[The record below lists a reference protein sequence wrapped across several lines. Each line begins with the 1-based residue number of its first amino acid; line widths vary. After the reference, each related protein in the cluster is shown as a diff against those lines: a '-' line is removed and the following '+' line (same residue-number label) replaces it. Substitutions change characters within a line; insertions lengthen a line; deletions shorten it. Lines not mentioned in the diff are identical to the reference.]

1 MVSSEKPFTDSIW
14 ALLKLDSKS
23 SSPQE
28 ILIPFPPPPDDA
40 LIITG
45 KPISFA
51 ISRPFAASYTGSFVP
66 GTTGT
71 PASIMVFLA
80 SDLLP
85 IRLMIS
91 ADGPI
96 NVMLHF
102 SHSSANLAFSE
113 RKPKPG

>member
-1 MVSSEKPFTDSIW
+1 M
-14 ALLKLDSKS
+14 
-23 SSPQE
+23 
-28 ILIPFPPPPDDA
+28 PFPPPPDDA

-45 KPISFA
+45 YPIFSA
-51 ISRPFAASYTGSFVP
+51 TRRASSTSWTASLPP

-80 SDLLP
+80 SDLFP
-85 IRLMIS
+85 IRLIIS

-102 SHSSANLAFSE
+102 SHNSANLAFSE
-113 RKPKPG
+113 RKPKPGWIASAFMATVAVRIRSMFK